1 MIGVITGFA
10 IILAV
15 IAVGYLLARRS
26 IIGAGTERLMF
37 NRVAFFAATPAL
49 LFSSV
54 AESDP
59 GHFLSP
65 VVLVIFLA
73 TAATA
78 AVYCVIS
85 ALTFRQDVATTAMG
99 AASSSYF
106 NSVNIGLPVSIYVIG
121 DATHVV
127 PVLVLQMVVFTPM
140 ILAAI
145 GTDDTVGS
153 GGRPLGVKVAEAVK
167 NALLSPV
174 VLASFAGLAV
184 SLADITIPEPV
195 MAPIEILGGASIPM
209 ILMSFGASLVSGGAL
224 SSAEDR
230 PGAIT
235 ATLLKVV
242 GMPLIAWLIGLA
254 LGLDGDSLYV
264 AVILAALPTAQNVYN
279 YAATYERGMT
289 VARDSVFLTTF
300 ASLPAMLV
308 IALLFGR

>member
-1 MIGVITGFA
+1 MSGVVTGFA

-15 IAVGYLLARRS
+15 IAVGYLLARRGV
-26 IIGAGTERLMF
+26 IGDGSERLMF
-37 NRVAFFAATPAL
+37 NRVAFYAATPAL
-49 LFSSV
+49 IFSSV
-54 AESDP
+54 AVSDP
-59 GHFLSP
+59 GNFVSP
-65 VVLVIFLA
+65 VVVVIALA
-73 TAATA
+73 TAVTA

-85 ALTFRQDVATTAMG
+85 VLAFRQDVPTTAMG

-127 PVLVLQMVVFTPM
+127 PVLLLQMVVFTPM
-140 ILAAI
+140 ILAAL
-145 GTDDTVGS
+145 GSDS
-153 GGRPLGVKVAEAVK
+153 GGGRSTGTKVGEAVK

-174 VLASFAGLAV
+174 VLASFAGLLVAV
-184 SLADITIPEPV
+184 LEIRIPEPI

-209 ILMSFGASLVSGGAL
+209 ILMSFGASLVAGGAL
-224 SSAEDR
+224 SSADDR

-235 ATLLKVV
+235 ATALKIV

-254 LGLDGDSLYV
+254 IGLDGDMLYV

-279 YAATYERGMT
+279 YAATYERGMII
-289 VARDSVFLTTF
+289 ARDSVFLTTF
-300 ASLPAMLV
+300 ASLPAMLI